1 MNPLGFPQNMQMQMP
16 GMIAMSGIPGG
27 MPGMMGQ
34 PFGIINSSLLQQ
46 QQKKDGNS
54 KESK

>member
-1 MNPLGFPQNMQMQMP
+1 MQMQMP
-16 GMIAMSGIPGG
+16 GMIAMPGIPGS
-27 MPGMMGQ
+27 MPGMMAQ
-34 PFGIINSSLLQQ
+34 PFGIINPSLLQQ